1 MIIPKS
7 FHDLLDLN
15 IVFHNERNSNI
26 NFLLPRIIV
35 KFVSVKLRD
44 NLPVFETCFKLQIF

>member
-26 NFLLPRIIV
+26 NFLLPRIKNRKV
-35 KFVSVKLRD
+35 RFS
-44 NLPVFETCFKLQIF
+44 QIER